1 MKILTGNSNK
11 HLSGKI
17 SKYLKNKLVNSSIRK
32 FSDGEIY
39 IEINENIR
47 GNSIFIIQGISSPAN
62 DNLME
67 LLLCIDALKRSSAKN
82 ITAVIPY
89 FGYARQDR
97 KVVPR
102 TSISAKLVS
111 NLITK
116 AGADRIVTVDLHAGQ
131 IQGFFDIPVDN
142 LFSTP
147 IFARHIKRKIKNKNL
162 ICVAPDVGGVER
174 ARALGRKLDIGLAII
189 DKWRPT
195 PGKSQVMNVIGN
207 VKGKTCIIV
216 DDIIDS
222 GGTIINAADAL
233 IKRGAKEV
241 HVYITHGVL
250 SGEAVEKI
258 KKSICVGSSEIVSKV
273 ISLGKTFCSF
283 SSSLMK
289 ITLDKK
295 FSLLIKF
302 LTSFFEREIFSF
314 AFSPP

>member
-11 HLSGKI
+11 VLSDKI
-17 SKYLKNKLVNSSIRK
+17 SKYLKNRLVNSSIKK
-32 FSDGEIY
+32 FADGEIY

-47 GNSIFIIQGISSPAN
+47 GNSIFIIQSISSPAN

-67 LLLCIDALKRSSAKN
+67 LLICIDALKRSSAKN

-142 LFSTP
+142 LFATP
-147 IFARHIKRKIKNKNL
+147 IFSRHIKKKIKSKNL

-174 ARALGRKLDIGLAII
+174 ARALGRKLDVGLAII
-189 DKWRPT
+189 DKRRPT

-207 VKGKTCIIV
+207 VKGKSCIIV

-222 GGTIINAADAL
+222 GGTIVNAAAAL

-241 HVYITHGVL
+241 HVYVTHGVL
-250 SGEAVEKI
+250 SGESVEKI
-258 KKSICVGSSEIVSKV
+258 KKSKIKNLVVTDTINNSDKVKKSRNIEVLSISNLLAEAMRRISNSTSVSDLFK
-273 ISLGKTFCSF
+273 
-283 SSSLMK
+283 
-289 ITLDKK
+289 
-295 FSLLIKF
+295 
-302 LTSFFEREIFSF
+302 
-314 AFSPP
+314 

>member
-11 HLSGKI
+11 KLSEKI
-17 SKYLKNKLVNSSIRK
+17 SKQLKTKLVNNNIKK
-32 FSDGEIY
+32 FSDSEVY
-39 IEINENIR
+39 VEINENIR
-47 GNSIFIIQGISSPAN
+47 GNSIFIIQSISSPAN

-116 AGADRIVTVDLHAGQ
+116 AGADRVVTVDLHAGQ

-142 LFSTP
+142 LFATP
-147 IFARHIKRKIKNKNL
+147 IFSRHIKKRIKNKNL

-174 ARALGRKLDIGLAII
+174 TRALARKLDIGLSII
-189 DKWRPT
+189 DKRRPA
-195 PGKSQVMNVIGN
+195 PGKSQVMNVVGN
-207 VKGKTCIIV
+207 VSGKTCIIV

-222 GGTIINAADAL
+222 GGTIVNAADAL
-233 IKRGAKEV
+233 IKRGAKDV

-250 SGEAVEKI
+250 SGEAVKKI
-258 KKSICVGSSEIVSKV
+258 KKSKIKKLVITDTINNSDKLKNSTNIEVLSISNLLAEAIKRISNSTSVSDLFK
-273 ISLGKTFCSF
+273 
-283 SSSLMK
+283 
-289 ITLDKK
+289 
-295 FSLLIKF
+295 
-302 LTSFFEREIFSF
+302 
-314 AFSPP
+314 

>member
-1 MKILTGNSNK
+1 MKLLTGNSNK
-11 HLSGKI
+11 TLSKNI
-17 SKYLKNKLVNSSIRK
+17 SKYLKSKLVNSSIRK
-32 FSDGEIY
+32 FADGEIY

-47 GNSIFIIQGISSPAN
+47 GNSIFIIQSISSPAN

-111 NLITK
+111 NLITQ

-147 IFARHIKRKIKNKNL
+147 IFARHVRKKIKSKKI
-162 ICVAPDVGGVER
+162 ICVAPDVGGTER
-174 ARALGRKLDIGLAII
+174 ARSLGKLLNAELAIV
-189 DKWRPT
+189 DKRRPK
-195 PGKSQVMNVIGN
+195 PGQSEVMNVIGD
-207 VKGKTCIIV
+207 VKDKTCVIV

-222 GGTIINAADAL
+222 GGTIINAATAL
-233 IKRGAKEV
+233 KKRGAREV
-241 HVYITHGVL
+241 YVYITHGVL
-250 SGEAVEKI
+250 SGDAVKKI
-258 KKSICVGSSEIVSKV
+258 KKSVIKNLVITDTIDNVEKTKNVKNIEVLPISALMGEAIKRISNSTSVSDLFK
-273 ISLGKTFCSF
+273 
-283 SSSLMK
+283 
-289 ITLDKK
+289 
-295 FSLLIKF
+295 
-302 LTSFFEREIFSF
+302 
-314 AFSPP
+314 

>member
-1 MKILTGNSNK
+1 MKLLTGNSNK
-11 HLSGKI
+11 NLSQKI
-17 SKYLKNKLVNSSIRK
+17 SKFLKTKLVHSSIKK
-32 FSDGEIY
+32 FADGEIY

-47 GNSIFIIQGISSPAN
+47 GNSIFLIQSISSPAN

-67 LLLCIDALKRSSAKN
+67 LLLCVDALKRSSAKN

-97 KVVPR
+97 KVAPR

-116 AGADRIVTVDLHAGQ
+116 AGADRVVTVDLHAGQ

-142 LFSTP
+142 LFATP
-147 IFARHIKRKIKNKNL
+147 IFARHIKKNLKEKNL
-162 ICVAPDVGGVER
+162 ICVSPDIGGVER
-174 ARALGRKLDIGLAII
+174 TRALARKLDIGISII
-189 DKWRPT
+189 DKRRPA

-207 VKGKTCIIV
+207 VKNKTCIIV

-222 GGTIINAADAL
+222 GGTIINAAQAL
-233 IKRGAKEV
+233 INRGAKEV

-258 KKSICVGSSEIVSKV
+258 KKSKIKNLVVTDTIDNSNKLKKAKNIEVLSICNLLGEAIKRISNSTSVSDLFK
-273 ISLGKTFCSF
+273 
-283 SSSLMK
+283 
-289 ITLDKK
+289 
-295 FSLLIKF
+295 
-302 LTSFFEREIFSF
+302 
-314 AFSPP
+314 

>member
-11 HLSGKI
+11 NLSHKI

-47 GNSIFIIQGISSPAN
+47 GNSIFIIQSVSSPAN

-111 NLITK
+111 NLITNS
-116 AGADRIVTVDLHAGQ
+116 GADRVVTLDLHSGQ

-142 LFSTP
+142 LFATP
-147 IFARHIKRKIKNKNL
+147 IFARHIKRKIKTKNM
-162 ICVAPDVGGVER
+162 ICVAPDVGGTAR
-174 ARALGRKLDIGLAII
+174 ARALGKMLNIGLAIV
-189 DKWRPT
+189 DKRRPA
-195 PGKSQVMNVIGN
+195 PGKSVVMNVIGN
-207 VKGKTCIIV
+207 VKDKTCIIV

-222 GGTIINAADAL
+222 GGTIVNAAKIL
-233 IKRGAKEV
+233 KQRGARDV
-241 HVYITHGVL
+241 HVYVSHGVL
-250 SGEAVEKI
+250 SGDAVEKI
-258 KKSICVGSSEIVSKV
+258 RKSQIKNLVITDTIDNSQKVKKAKNIEILTISNLVGEAIKRISNSTSVSD
-273 ISLGKTFCSF
+273 LFN
-283 SSSLMK
+283 
-289 ITLDKK
+289 
-295 FSLLIKF
+295 
-302 LTSFFEREIFSF
+302 
-314 AFSPP
+314 

>member
-1 MKILTGNSNK
+1 MKIITGNSNK
-11 HLSGKI
+11 NLSLKI
-17 SKYLKNKLVNSSIRK
+17 SKYLKNRLVRSSIRR

-47 GNSIFIIQGISSPAN
+47 GNSIFVIQSISSPAN

-116 AGADRIVTVDLHAGQ
+116 AGADRVVTIDLHAGQ

-142 LFSTP
+142 LFATP
-147 IFARHIKRKIKNKNL
+147 IFARHVRKKIKNKNL
-162 ICVAPDVGGVER
+162 ICVAPDVGGTER
-174 ARALGRKLDIGLAII
+174 ARALGKFLHAGLAII
-189 DKWRPT
+189 DKRRPA
-195 PGKSQVMNVIGN
+195 PGKSEVMNVIGN

-222 GGTIINAADAL
+222 GGTIVNAANAL
-233 IKRGAKEV
+233 LERGAKEV
-241 HVYITHGVL
+241 HVYVTHGVL
-250 SGEAVEKI
+250 SGKAVQKI
-258 KKSICVGSSEIVSKV
+258 KNSKIKRLVITDTIDNSERVKLAKNIEILTISQLVGEAIKRISNSTSVSD
-273 ISLGKTFCSF
+273 LF
-283 SSSLMK
+283 
-289 ITLDKK
+289 
-295 FSLLIKF
+295 
-302 LTSFFEREIFSF
+302 R
-314 AFSPP
+314 

>member
-1 MKILTGNSNK
+1 MKLLTGNSNK
-11 HLSGKI
+11 VLSKNI
-17 SKYLKNKLVNSSIRK
+17 AKYLKSKLVNSSIRK

-39 IEINENIR
+39 VEINENIR
-47 GNSIFIIQGISSPAN
+47 GNSIFIIQSVSSPAN

-147 IFARHIKRKIKNKNL
+147 IFARHARKKIKSKKI
-162 ICVAPDVGGVER
+162 ICVAPDVGGTER
-174 ARALGRKLDIGLAII
+174 ARALGKLLNVGLAIV
-189 DKWRPT
+189 DKRRPK
-195 PGKSQVMNVIGN
+195 PGQSQVMNVIGD
-207 VKGKTCIIV
+207 VKDQTCIIV

-222 GGTIINAADAL
+222 GGTIVNAAKAL
-233 IKRGAKEV
+233 KARGAKEV
-241 HVYITHGVL
+241 YVYITHGVL
-250 SGEAVEKI
+250 SGEAVKKI
-258 KKSICVGSSEIVSKV
+258 KKSVIKNLVITDTIDNVNKTKNVKNIEVLPISGLMGEAIKRISNSTSVSDLFK
-273 ISLGKTFCSF
+273 
-283 SSSLMK
+283 
-289 ITLDKK
+289 
-295 FSLLIKF
+295 
-302 LTSFFEREIFSF
+302 
-314 AFSPP
+314 

>member
-1 MKILTGNSNK
+1 MKLLTGNSNK
-11 HLSGKI
+11 ILSKNI
-17 SKYLKNKLVNSSIRK
+17 AKYLKTNLVNSSIRK
-32 FSDGEIY
+32 FADGEIY

-47 GNSIFIIQGISSPAN
+47 GNSIFIVQSISSPAN

-116 AGADRIVTVDLHAGQ
+116 AGADRVVTVDLHAGQ

-147 IFARHIKRKIKNKNL
+147 IFARHVRKRIKSKKI
-162 ICVAPDVGGVER
+162 ICVAPDVGGTER
-174 ARALGRKLDIGLAII
+174 ARALGKLLNVGLAIV
-189 DKWRPT
+189 DKRRPK
-195 PGKSQVMNVIGN
+195 PGQSQVMNVIGD
-207 VKGKTCIIV
+207 VKNQTCVIV

-222 GGTIINAADAL
+222 GGTIVNAAKAL
-233 IKRGAKEV
+233 KQRGAKEV
-241 HVYITHGVL
+241 YVYITHGVL
-250 SGEAVEKI
+250 SGEAVKKI
-258 KKSICVGSSEIVSKV
+258 KNSV
-273 ISLGKTFCSF
+273 IKNLVITDTIDNSQKTKNVKNIEVLPI
-283 SSSLMK
+283 SSLMGEA
-289 ITLDKK
+289 
-295 FSLLIKF
+295 IKRISNS
-302 LTSFFEREIFSF
+302 TSVSDLFK
-314 AFSPP
+314 